1 MRLLLLVILLG
12 FPAADLYVTLR
23 FAQSTG
29 VPVWIWLSISV
40 VSGLLL
46 LRNERTAFRA
56 NVLAALHGEQSLLRG
71 VVDSG
76 RKVLAGLFLLLP
88 GVVSDLIAIAL
99 LMLPIN
105 TGRGFEP
112 QPAGAG
118 RPPYGRR
125 DALEGEFR
133 RIE

>member
-1 MRLLLLVILLG
+1 MRLLMLVILLG
-12 FPAADLYVTLR
+12 FPAADLYATLR
-23 FAQSTG
+23 FAQWTG
-29 VPVWIWLSISV
+29 VPVWVWLSISV

-56 NVLAALHGEQSLLRG
+56 HVLAALHGEQSLLRG

-88 GVVSDLIAIAL
+88 GVVSDLIAVAL

-118 RPPYGRR
+118 QPSYGRR
-125 DALEGEFR
+125 ESLEGEFR

>member
-1 MRLLLLVILLG
+1 MRLLVVVILLG
-12 FPAADLYVTLR
+12 FPAADLYATLR
-23 FAQSTG
+23 FAQWSG
-29 VPVWIWLSISV
+29 VPVWIWLSISL

-46 LRNERTAFRA
+46 LRNERTAFRGH
-56 NVLAALHGEQSLLRG
+56 VLAALHGEQSLLRG

-88 GVVSDLIAIAL
+88 GVVSDLIAVAL

-105 TGRGFEP
+105 TGSSFEP

-118 RPPYGRR
+118 RTSYGRR
-125 DALEGEFR
+125 DSLEGEFR
-133 RIE
+133 RIK

>member
-1 MRLLLLVILLG
+1 MRLLVLVILLG
-12 FPAADLYVTLR
+12 FPAADLYVTVR
-23 FAQSTG
+23 FAQWTG
-29 VPVWIWLSISV
+29 VPLWAWLSISI

-46 LRNERTAFRA
+46 WRNERVAFRA

-76 RKVLAGLFLLLP
+76 RKVLAGFLLLLP
-88 GVVSDLIAIAL
+88 GVVSDLIALAL

-118 RPPYGRR
+118 RRR
-125 DALEGEFR
+125 DSLEGEFR

>member
-1 MRLLLLVILLG
+1 MRLAMLAILLG

-23 FAQSTG
+23 LAQWTG
-29 VPVWIWLSISV
+29 VPVWVWLSISIL
-40 VSGLLL
+40 SGLLL
-46 LRNERTAFRA
+46 LRNERVAFRA
-56 NVLAALHGEQSLLRG
+56 NVVAALHGEQSLLRG

-88 GVVSDLIAIAL
+88 GVASDLIALAL

-118 RPPYGRR
+118 CAPMRR
-125 DALEGEFR
+125 NDALEGDYR
-133 RIE
+133 RLE